1 MTDKEQAYQDYM
13 SGMKY
18 KDIASE
24 LGISINTIKSWK
36 KRHNW
41 QRGAPPATKLE
52 SRKKGAPKV
61 APKVI
66 EELENNSGLTDQ
78 QKDFCI
84 YFLQRHNV
92 TWAYMKAYGSSYN
105 TASKNSWALMGN
117 KGIKEQLSKLRK
129 AQETELYINAN
140 DILAEYVKQAT
151 SNLGDYLKYD
161 VQEMVDK
168 KHRDAHG
175 NYERYYSVQIKPEDM
190 DKVDMSL
197 VKSFHRGKDG
207 LVIELYDKQK
217 AMQVLLDRLPEAKL
231 TNEQKDSFLN
241 AIISAKK
248 DKEKE

>member
-18 KDIASE
+18 KDIASK

-41 QRGAPPATKLE
+41 QRGAPPATKKE
-52 SRKKGAPKV
+52 NYQKNAPQV
-61 APKVI
+61 APPAI
-66 EELENNSGLTDQ
+66 DQLDSNIQLTDK
-78 QKDFCI
+78 QKMFCV
-84 YFLQRHNV
+84 YYLTRFNA
-92 TWAYMKAYGSSYN
+92 TWAYMKAYDVTYN
-105 TASKNSWALMGN
+105 TAMVNGN
-117 KGIKEQLSKLRK
+117 RLLRNAYIKQQLAELKK

-140 DILAEYVKQAT
+140 DILNEYVKQAT

-161 VQEMVDK
+161 VQEIVDK
-168 KHRDAHG
+168 KHKDAHG
-175 NYERYYSVQIKPEDM
+175 NYEHYYSVQIKPEDM

-231 TNEQKDSFLN
+231 TSEQKDSFLN
-241 AIISAKK
+241 AIIAAKK
-248 DKEKE
+248 GKEKE